1 MNKVL
6 IKVSESGSVV
16 SDSLRPHGLFSPC
29 NSPGQNTGV
38 GSLSLLQRIFP
49 TQGSNPGLQHCR
61 RLLYQLNHKASP
73 RILEWVK
80 IKVKLLGCVR
90 LFETPRTVAHQ
101 ASPSMEFSTG
111 VGSLSVTPRDP
122 PNRGIELGSPA
133 LQADSLPTELLG
145 KPCIVS
151 CLSKMREDEISV
163 IKFVLIVSQLLR

>member
-1 MNKVL
+1 MSKVL

-16 SDSLRPHGLFSPC
+16 SDSLLPHGLFSPW

-61 RLLYQLNHKASP
+61 RLLYQLNHKGSP

-80 IKVKLLGCVR
+80 MKVKLLGCVQ
-90 LFETPRTVAHQ
+90 LFATLRTVAHQ

-111 VGSLSVTPRDP
+111 VGSLSLTPGDL
-122 PNRGIELGSPA
+122 PNWEIEPGSPA
-133 LQADSLPTELLG
+133 LQADSLPTELSG
-145 KPCIVS
+145 KI
-151 CLSKMREDEISV
+151 
-163 IKFVLIVSQLLR
+163 LILQP